1 MGVQASAQLDLHDAA
16 TLTKLTR
23 AMIRVENGPG
33 ASRITDQQIAAGL
46 AAATGGAALPAAPV
60 AASATRDS
68 SALTG
73 IRSIDSLPDDWKL
86 HVLQLAR
93 SQAHQGM
100 AEARE
105 SLRSKVQDASAEYM
119 ARGAASNPPDV
130 AEFVQA
136 YGQADGMRRYQDFQ
150 GVASLGQTLQ
160 QVKVLPA
167 ASLAGL
173 LESSKPAPGEGFAAR
188 QHNYEILTNAVEHV
202 QKARKDD
209 PVAVALTN
217 PAYGIKP
224 ITTFSNPDA
233 IANDLGARGRAMGQ
247 IASDFNTPPAVMTKA
262 EARAFEG
269 YMSSLQA
276 IDKARVLGQVAEA
289 VGPAGMQAISVQLKD
304 KNSTLA
310 IAGALSSK
318 TTTLG
323 NSAATLYLE
332 GKEMLSEKRAKID
345 TEAETGIKASIY
357 KAIDG
362 VYASPQ
368 GRDAAADAAFGIYAK
383 LKSGGEDDIERA
395 LRLATGG
402 ILNFNGNKIAKPYGW
417 TDGAFTDALKQPGL
431 IPERFKYQAGGHE
444 LSAKEVTAMLPGAK
458 LQTYGDGTYLIKSGN
473 DVVRRN
479 DGSPFILKV
488 GP

>member
-1 MGVQASAQLDLHDAA
+1 
-16 TLTKLTR
+16 
-23 AMIRVENGPG
+23 
-33 ASRITDQQIAAGL
+33 
-46 AAATGGAALPAAPV
+46 
-60 AASATRDS
+60 
-68 SALTG
+68 
-73 IRSIDSLPDDWKL
+73 
-86 HVLQLAR
+86 
-93 SQAHQGM
+93 
-100 AEARE
+100 
-105 SLRSKVQDASAEYM
+105 
-119 ARGAASNPPDV
+119 
-130 AEFVQA
+130 
-136 YGQADGMRRYQDFQ
+136 
-150 GVASLGQTLQ
+150 
-160 QVKVLPA
+160 
-167 ASLAGL
+167 
-173 LESSKPAPGEGFAAR
+173 
-188 QHNYEILTNAVEHV
+188 
-202 QKARKDD
+202 
-209 PVAVALTN
+209 
-217 PAYGIKP
+217 
-224 ITTFSNPDA
+224 
-233 IANDLGARGRAMGQ
+233 
-247 IASDFNTPPAVMTKA
+247 
-262 EARAFEG
+262 
-269 YMSSLQA
+269 
-276 IDKARVLGQVAEA
+276 
-289 VGPAGMQAISVQLKD
+289 MQAISVQLKD

-458 LQTYGDGTYLIKSGN
+458 LQTYGDGTYLIKFGN